1 MTQKFNIIFFSEVN
15 SKFGMPIFKMLY
27 HDDRFN
33 IKAFVTTPE
42 GKLCSYY
49 INEDNP
55 VDLEKYAESK
65 DIPVFRPNNINSS
78 KFIDELS
85 DFNPDYILIANYQKI
100 FKKNLIELPKLK
112 TLNFHPSPLP
122 RYAGLAPFFWMSLNG
137 EKKYWCFLCRS
148 YT

>member
-1 MTQKFNIIFFSEVN
+1 
-15 SKFGMPIFKMLY
+15 MLQP
-27 HDDRFN
+27 
-33 IKAFVTTPE
+33 PE

-137 EKKYWCFLCRS
+137 EKILVFPV
-148 YT
+148 

>member
-112 TLNFHPSPLP
+112 T
-122 RYAGLAPFFWMSLNG
+122 GSLSI
-137 EKKYWCFLCRS
+137 K
-148 YT
+148 